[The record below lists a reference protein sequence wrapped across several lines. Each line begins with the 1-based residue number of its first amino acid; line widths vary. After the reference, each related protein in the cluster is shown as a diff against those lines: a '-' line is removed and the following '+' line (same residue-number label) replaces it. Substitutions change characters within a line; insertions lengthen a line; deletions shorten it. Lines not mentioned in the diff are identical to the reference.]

1 MNRILT
7 IWRQMTGGER
17 VVAAA
22 VSLALAVTV
31 VAGAYALLKRPGDVS
46 NPDVAFSAAEGA
58 GKQRQPK
65 PRKTVNWTR
74 FGYDL
79 GRSKFLDTPRIR
91 PPFRKLW
98 KWQGEELI
106 EFPPIVVDG
115 RLYFIDNDGVYVAL
129 DADDGRVLWRKR
141 LASLNASSPAYF
153 KGVLYSVS
161 LAPAQALAV
170 RARDGKVLWRKPLA
184 ARSES
189 SPLVLSGRMY
199 IGNEAGQLLALDID
213 DGSTVWETT
222 LGGSVKAGPALAG
235 GTLYVGDYGGR
246 MNAVRA
252 RDGELLWQTSDLG
265 TGLGGSGRFYSTPAV
280 AFGRVYAG
288 NADNRVYSFDAE
300 TGEIAWSF
308 STGDYVYSGVAAADT
323 RGTGPTVYFG
333 SHDRNV
339 YAVDAKTGKE
349 KWSEAAGGQISGPA
363 TVVGDVVYV
372 STFSG
377 NATIGLDLGSG
388 RRVFSYDDGEYGPV
402 VSDAQV
408 LYLTGGA
415 SVVAF
420 EPIDIGSF
428 RYETN
433 KGQKGIVPP
442 AQQRKAMRAARERAK
457 RQEQERGEG
466 GDESGASAPEP
477 GGGGGGAAAG
487 NGGPQ
492 GRKRTQDGKSTGG
505 KRNGRSEA
513 GKRGGKRDGRNEAGR
528 RGGTKGGSGKG
539 AG

>member
-7 IWRQMTGGER
+7 IWQRMTGGER
-17 VVAAA
+17 TVAAA
-22 VSLALAVTV
+22 VTLALVVTL
-31 VAGAYALLKRPGDVS
+31 VAGAYALVKRPADVS
-46 NPDVAFSAAEGA
+46 NPDAAFHVKEGA
-58 GKQRQPK
+58 GKERQPK

-74 FGYDL
+74 FGYDV

-98 KWQGEELI
+98 KYQGDELI

-129 DADDGRVLWRKR
+129 DARTGKVIWKKQ

-161 LAPAQALAV
+161 LSPAQALAV

-184 ARSES
+184 ARAES

-199 IGNEAGQLLALDID
+199 FGNEAGQFLALDID
-213 DGSTVWETT
+213 DGSTIWETT
-222 LGGSVKAGPALAG
+222 LGGSVKAAPALDG
-235 GTLYVGDYGGR
+235 GTLYVGDYGGK

-252 RDGELLWQTSDLG
+252 RDGKLLWQTSDLG
-265 TGLGGSGRFYSTPAV
+265 VGIAGSGRFYSTPAV

-288 NADNRVYSFDAE
+288 DVDHRVYSFDAD
-300 TGEIAWSF
+300 TGEIAWTF

-323 RGTGPTVYFG
+323 KGTGPTVYFG

-339 YAVDAKTGKE
+339 YALDAKTGKE
-349 KWSEAAGGQISGPA
+349 KWAEHAGGQISGPA
-363 TVVGDVVYV
+363 TVIGDVVYV

-402 VSDAQV
+402 VSDARK
-408 LYLTGGA
+408 LYLTGGS

-420 EPIDIGSF
+420 EPIDIGNF
-428 RYETN
+428 KYKPN

-442 AQQRKAMRAARERAK
+442 AQQRKARKAARKRAA
-457 RQEQERGEG
+457 
-466 GDESGASAPEP
+466 
-477 GGGGGGAAAG
+477 GGGGAAGQGGG
-487 NGGPQ
+487 N
-492 GRKRTQDGKSTGG
+492 R
-505 KRNGRSEA
+505 
-513 GKRGGKRDGRNEAGR
+513 
-528 RGGTKGGSGKG
+528 
-539 AG
+539 

>member
-1 MNRILT
+1 MLRSPMNRILT

-22 VSLALAVTV
+22 VAVALAITV

-46 NPDVAFSAAEGA
+46 NPDVAFSPEEGA

-98 KWQGEELI
+98 KWQGKELI

-129 DADDGRVLWRKR
+129 DASNGRVLWRKQ

-161 LAPAQALAV
+161 LSPAQALAV

-199 IGNEAGQLLALDID
+199 IGNEAGQFLALDID

-235 GTLYVGDYGGR
+235 GTLYVGDYGGK

-252 RDGELLWQTSDLG
+252 RDGRLLWQTSDLG
-265 TGLGGSGRFYSTPAV
+265 TGIGGSGRFYSTPAV

-323 RGTGPTVYFG
+323 KGTGPTVYFG

-339 YAVDAKTGKE
+339 YAVDAKTGNE
-349 KWSEAAGGQISGPA
+349 KWSESAGGQISGPA

-377 NATIGLDLGSG
+377 NATVGLDLGSG

-402 VSDAQV
+402 VSDAQT

-420 EPIDIGSF
+420 EPIDIGNY
-428 RYETN
+428 RYKTN

-442 AQQRKAMRAARERAK
+442 AQQRKAKRAARERA
-457 RQEQERGEG
+457 
-466 GDESGASAPEP
+466 
-477 GGGGGGAAAG
+477 GGGSDGAGGGQDGGQDGGGQSQPDKGDRGGGAKPDRDRGGAAA
-487 NGGPQ
+487 
-492 GRKRTQDGKSTGG
+492 KRD
-505 KRNGRSEA
+505 RSQ
-513 GKRGGKRDGRNEAGR
+513 RGGKDHR
-528 RGGTKGGSGKG
+528 RGQPQQIR
-539 AG
+539 

>member
-7 IWRQMTGGER
+7 IWRQMTGAER
-17 VVAAA
+17 AVAAA
-22 VSLALAVTV
+22 VALVLAVTV
-31 VAGAYALLKRPGDVS
+31 VAGAFALLKRPGDVS
-46 NPDVAFSAAEGA
+46 NPDADFSRKEGA
-58 GKQRQPK
+58 GKDTQPK
-65 PRKTVNWTR
+65 PQKTVNWTR
-74 FGYDL
+74 FGYDV

-91 PPFRKLW
+91 PPFRKVW
-98 KWQGEELI
+98 KWKGDELI

-115 RLYFIDNDGVYVAL
+115 RLYFIDNDGVYIAL
-129 DADDGRVLWRKR
+129 DAKTGKVIWKKQ

-161 LAPAQALAV
+161 LSPAQALAV

-184 ARSES
+184 ARAES

-199 IGNEAGQLLALDID
+199 FGNEAGQFLALDIK
-213 DGSTVWETT
+213 DGSTIWETM
-222 LGGSVKAGPALAG
+222 LAGSVKAGPAFED
-235 GTLYVGDYGGR
+235 GTLYVGDYGGM

-252 RDGELLWQTSDLG
+252 RDGKLLWQTSDLG
-265 TGLGGSGRFYSTPAV
+265 TGIAGSGRFYSTPAV

-288 NADNRVYSFDAE
+288 NADHRVYSFDAD

-308 STGDYVYSGVAAADT
+308 STGHYVYSGVAAADT
-323 RGTGPTVYFG
+323 KGTGPTVYFG

-339 YAVDAKTGKE
+339 YAVDAKTGDE

-402 VSDAQV
+402 VSDAQK
-408 LYLTGGA
+408 LYLTGGV
-415 SVVAF
+415 SVVGF

-428 RYETN
+428 KYKTN

-442 AQQRKAMRAARERAK
+442 DQQRKALQAARERA
-457 RQEQERGEG
+457 RE
-466 GDESGASAPEP
+466 
-477 GGGGGGAAAG
+477 GGGGSANDAGGGQGGDSQGDQGSGANPG
-487 NGGPQ
+487 SGGPE
-492 GRKRTQDGKSTGG
+492 GKQD
-505 KRNGRSEA
+505 RP
-513 GKRGGKRDGRNEAGR
+513 R
-528 RGGTKGGSGKG
+528 RGGGKKPKAKG
-539 AG
+539 